1 MSQSDSANPD
11 APRPTPPTP
20 SSIVCAHCGFTQ
32 PGTAKFC
39 NECGGRLVT
48 EGDERRPL
56 AVLFCD
62 IVGSTNYLRKLG
74 PEDWLSILRDFHENT
89 TRVVLQ
95 FGGYVAQHLGD
106 GLLVYFGF
114 PHAHDDE
121 PRRAVETGLE
131 IIRTMSSLN
140 ARLLYSGWPELRVR
154 IGISTGRTL
163 VGSVRSGA
171 ETLAHGETP
180 HLAARLQSMAEPNT
194 ILIDQATNELVKGF
208 FRCEMVVGSAP
219 RDFPQTT
226 LHIVRGRTEARTRVD
241 VSSQSGGLTP
251 FVGRSAE
258 LQALGETWKKVTHGQ
273 RRSVLIRGEAGVGK
287 TRLVQTF
294 NATLDGADHI
304 FECRA
309 SPYHR
314 NHALYP
320 MVVMLERILGL
331 QSDEPNDR
339 RLGKLERWLSGS
351 SALGLSAL
359 AVLAPLFSVTLPPD
373 RAGPDLSAPKQRQLA
388 FEFLVKWFDFLGKR
402 GTVLLLMEDVH
413 WADPS
418 TLELLGHLLGNQTSS
433 RVLLVLTARPEFVQP
448 WGEACQTL
456 ELNSLSA
463 PETEAIVTSMVPS
476 ARPPRDLMQVVLEK
490 SAGVPLFTEELTRTL
505 IEAGAFSSASEG
517 SGDRDRA
524 DALSEIP
531 STLTGL
537 LMARLDRLGRA
548 KRTAQLAAAIGR
560 DFRRDLLAE
569 VSSIDPDALTADIQ
583 DLVDHGLVH
592 MAALSND
599 AYVFKHAL
607 IRDAAYQMMSSHV
620 RENAHERIAVAL
632 EQRFPEVAKNQ
643 PDLLAYHYAAAGKRG
658 RAVAFGQRAA
668 EQALRRSAYAEAI
681 AHGSSVKTW
690 IETLSDVERAEA
702 ELTANGTLS
711 QAIMVTRGWA
721 DPEVKALADRSASLL
736 HELNPRSPHR
746 VPTLWS
752 LFAYHHTASNRRAA
766 RSAAEELVAVA
777 EGTGDKGFRAAAAT
791 ILGITLHPEG
801 KISAAR
807 GTLENAIGLYDPQLH
822 RNQGAEIGL
831 DSLVLSKALLAHLVW
846 FAGETDAAF
855 GLVREALDW
864 ARTIGHVPSIA
875 IGLLYGCQVYQFAGD
890 RATAAVMTG
899 EILGLAKKYGLPA
912 YEGYAAIIHA
922 WATRNEELAEGVLG
936 GLQMMGCNL
945 CLSYYASLV
954 AENMADRGALDQAI
968 ARIDDCLSRCATND
982 EHYYE
987 PELHRRRAM
996 YELRRGSDHAQAQA
1010 SLEKAAELAQRQN
1023 MPRLEWLARR
1033 ELAARF
1039 GFDASKERVTQLS
1052 KLHPALRDDHK
1063 LNQQGGVQ

>member
-1 MSQSDSANPD
+1 MSESDSAKSNALRP
-11 APRPTPPTP
+11 APT
-20 SSIVCAHCGFTQ
+20 SIACAHCGAAQ
-32 PGTAKFC
+32 PGSAKFC
-39 NECGGRLVT
+39 NDCGGRLVT

-62 IVGSTNYLRKLG
+62 IVGSTNLLRKLG

-114 PHAHDDE
+114 PHAHDDD
-121 PRRAVETGLE
+121 PRRSVETGLE
-131 IIRTMSSLN
+131 IIRTMSALN
-140 ARLLYSGWPELRVR
+140 ARLLYNGWPELRVR

-163 VGSVRSGA
+163 VGSVRSGSEA
-171 ETLAHGETP
+171 LAHGETP

-194 ILIDQATNELVKGF
+194 ILIDQATNELVRGF

-226 LHIVRGRTEARTRVD
+226 LHVVRGRTDARTRVD
-241 VSSQSGGLTP
+241 VSSQLGGLSP
-251 FVGRSAE
+251 FVGRTAE
-258 LQALGETWKKVTHGQ
+258 LKALGEAWTAVTQGE
-273 RRSVLIRGEAGVGK
+273 RRSLLIRGEAGVGK

-309 SPYHR
+309 SPYHQ

-320 MVVMLERILGL
+320 IVVMLERILGL
-331 QSDEPNDR
+331 QPDEPNDR

-359 AVLAPLFSVTLPPD
+359 PVLAPLFSVALPPD
-373 RAGPDLSAPKQRQLA
+373 RAGPNLSAPKQRQLA

-418 TLELLGHLLGNQTSS
+418 TLELLGNLLGNRTGS
-433 RVLLVLTARPEFVQP
+433 RVLLLLTARSEFTHA
-448 WGEACQTL
+448 WGDACQTL
-456 ELNSLSA
+456 DLDPLSA
-463 PETEAIVTSMVPS
+463 PETEAIVASMVPN
-476 ARPPRDLMQVVLEK
+476 ATPPKHLMRMVLEK
-490 SAGVPLFTEELTRTL
+490 SEGIPLFTEELTRTL
-505 IEAGAFSSASEG
+505 IEEGAFASLSEG
-517 SGDRDRA
+517 SGDRGRA
-524 DALSEIP
+524 GVLSEIP

-537 LMARLDRLGRA
+537 LTARLDRLGRA
-548 KRTAQLAAAIGR
+548 KRTAQLAATIGR
-560 DFRRDLLAE
+560 EFRRDLLTE
-569 VSSIDPDALTADIQ
+569 VSSIDSEALAADLQ
-583 DLVDHGLVH
+583 DLVDHGMVH
-592 MAALSND
+592 MAALSDD

-607 IRDAAYQMMSSHV
+607 IRDAAYQNMSSHV
-620 RENAHERIAVAL
+620 RENAHERIAAAL
-632 EQRFPEVAKNQ
+632 EQRFPEAAKNE
-643 PDLLAYHYAAAGKRG
+643 PDLLAYHYAAGGKLG
-658 RAVAFGQRAA
+658 RAITFGQRAA

-681 AHGSSVKTW
+681 AHGSNLRTW
-690 IETLSDVERAEA
+690 IEGLGDAERTEA

-736 HELNPRSPHR
+736 RALDPRSPHR
-746 VPTLWS
+746 VPALWS
-752 LFAYHHTASNRRAA
+752 LFAYHHTASNRREA
-766 RSAAEELVAVA
+766 RVAAEELVAVA

-807 GTLENAIGLYDPQLH
+807 ATLENAIRLYDPELH

-831 DSLVLSKALLAHLVW
+831 DSLVLSKALLAHLIW
-846 FAGETDAAF
+846 FAGDTDAAF
-855 GLVREALDW
+855 KLVGEALEW

-890 RATAAVMTG
+890 RATTAVMTG

-922 WATRNEELAEGVLG
+922 WAIRNEELAEGVLG
-936 GLQMMGCNL
+936 GLRTMGCNL
-945 CLSYYASLV
+945 CLSYYGSLV
-954 AENMADRGALDQAI
+954 AENMADRGALDEAI
-968 ARIDDCLSRCATND
+968 ARIDDCLSRCAAND

-996 YELRRGSDHAQAQA
+996 YEIRRGAGNPQA
-1010 SLEKAAELAQRQN
+1010 SLEKAAELAQKQD
-1023 MPRLEWLARR
+1023 MPRLEWLARS

-1039 GFDASKERVTQLS
+1039 GFDPSKERLTQLS
-1052 KLHPALRDDHK
+1052 ELHPALRDDNK
-1063 LNQQGGVQ
+1063 IKQQGVVQ